1 MTTVMLSAAKHRFL
15 VLAGRADS
23 SAQRRLSMTVV
34 LLGGLLV
41 AFLLA
46 APAFAQS
53 YTSSTTSQNIDDEA
67 LAIEN
72 QLQCPVCENV
82 TVAYSTSTLA
92 GQMRQVIHDKLAQG
106 QTRDQIIQYFVDRY
120 GEAILTQPPKHG
132 LNLVVWLLPAAGILL
147 GLGAVGGV
155 LYSRRP
161 ATGGTAG
168 SADLPPLDDE
178 DERLLQRALQ
188 GAD

>member
-1 MTTVMLSAAKHRFL
+1 MAL
-15 VLAGRADS
+15 VLLA
-23 SAQRRLSMTVV
+23 L
-34 LLGGLLV
+34 
-41 AFLLA
+41 LLA
-46 APAFAQS
+46 SPAFAQS
-53 YTSSTTSQNIDDEA
+53 YTSNVSSQNIDDEA

-72 QLQCPVCENV
+72 QLQCPICENV

-92 GQMRQVIHDKLAQG
+92 GQMRQVVHDKLAQG
-106 QTRDQIIQYFVDRY
+106 ETRDQIIQYFVDRY

-161 ATGGTAG
+161 SPSRSSPGE
-168 SADLPPLDDE
+168 LPPLNDD
-178 DERLLQRALQ
+178 DERLLQQALQ
-188 GAD
+188 GTE

>member
-1 MTTVMLSAAKHRFL
+1 MRHAIIL
-15 VLAGRADS
+15 VGG
-23 SAQRRLSMTVV
+23 V
-34 LLGGLLV
+34 LLAL
-41 AFLLA
+41 LLA

-53 YTSSTTSQNIDDEA
+53 YTSNPSGQNIDDQA

-92 GQMRQVIHDKLAQG
+92 GQMRQVVHDKLAQG
-106 QTRDQIIQYFVDRY
+106 ETRDQIIQYFVDRY

-132 LNLVVWLLPAAGILL
+132 LNLVVWLLPVAGILL
-147 GLGAVGGV
+147 GFGAVGGV

-161 ATGGTAG
+161 SPASGAAT
-168 SADLPPLDDE
+168 DLPPLNDE
-178 DERLLQRALQ
+178 DERLLQQALQ

>member
-1 MTTVMLSAAKHRFL
+1 MTGALLGALLIAL
-15 VLAGRADS
+15 VLA
-23 SAQRRLSMTVV
+23 L
-34 LLGGLLV
+34 
-41 AFLLA
+41 
-46 APAFAQS
+46 PAFAQS
-53 YTSSTTSQNIDDEA
+53 YTSNASSQNIDDEA

-106 QTRDQIIQYFVDRY
+106 ESRDQIVQYFVDRY

-132 LNLVVWLLPAAGILL
+132 LNLLVWLLPAAGILL

-161 ATGGTAG
+161 APDGLGGT
-168 SADLPPLDDE
+168 ADLPPLDDD
-178 DERLLQRALQ
+178 DERLLQHALQ